1 RAGHPELEVTYT
13 WDDSAHLAHVT
24 VKQKQEASAPPAL
37 GGEFATPIFRL
48 PVVIDFEAGGT
59 QHSFRVVCDSKEQA
73 FHLALP
79 GRPQMVRFDPGNWIL
94 KTLEFKPPR
103 DVLFHQLQ
111 HDEQVMGR
119 IFAAQTLAHDGDA
132 EVVAALRRALLE
144 DAFWGVQAEV
154 AAALGKI
161 R

>member
-1 RAGHPELEVTYT
+1 LFWKTMHHYCVTHRGRNVITTDLQHAIAEATGRNLDWFFDQWVYRAGHPELEVTYT

-103 DVLFHQLQ
+103 DVLFHQL
-111 HDEQVMGR
+111 
-119 IFAAQTLAHDGDA
+119 
-132 EVVAALRRALLE
+132 
-144 DAFWGVQAEV
+144 
-154 AAALGKI
+154 
-161 R
+161 